1 MTVSQNAKTA
11 QRARTKARER
21 RLAALDTD
29 RAACDRPIETAA
41 AAVFLGLDELVAAK
55 VAVGQVEDDI
65 GEALR
70 RLLAEKLTLKESAEL
85 CELTVSEVRKL
96 SRRPLHG
103 NGNGPAG

>member
-1 MTVSQNAKTA
+1 ME
-11 QRARTKARER
+11 RLRKARIDEAAADVSA
-21 RLAALDTD
+21 RLKV
-29 RAACDRPIETAA
+29 RAAAQQAIRDA
-41 AAVFLGLDELVAAK
+41 
-55 VAVGQVEDDI
+55 EDDI

-96 SRRPLHG
+96 SRRPVQG

>member
-1 MTVSQNAKTA
+1 MSKKANSMLLAKR
-11 QRARTKARER
+11 QARER
-21 RLAALDTD
+21 RILQKVERLRMARIDEAAADVCVRVRA
-29 RAACDRPIETAA
+29 RAAAQQSIRDA
-41 AAVFLGLDELVAAK
+41 
-55 VAVGQVEDDI
+55 EDDI

-96 SRRPLHG
+96 SRRRLQG